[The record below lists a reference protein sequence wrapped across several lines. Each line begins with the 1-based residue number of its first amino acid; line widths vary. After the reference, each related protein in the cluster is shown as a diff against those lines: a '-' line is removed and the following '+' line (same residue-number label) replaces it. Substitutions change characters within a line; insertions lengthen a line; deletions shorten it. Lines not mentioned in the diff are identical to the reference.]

1 MLLMKSVSLGTF
13 LLLLPLF
20 WMASACQHSGRSLT
34 SEKRFP
40 ESAIQHVVVVW
51 LKEPGN
57 EEARQKVIEITYSF
71 KEIPGVLAVS
81 AGSVVP
87 SARAVV
93 DDSFDVALVITFT
106 DEQAYVDY
114 LPHPL
119 HRQAVEEV
127 IRPLVE
133 RFVVYDFAPV
143 R

>member
-1 MLLMKSVSLGTF
+1 MRKIYSFSAILLVVLAG
-13 LLLLPLF
+13 LF
-20 WMASACQHSGRSLT
+20 TSGCQHRTNDVSSGLVL
-34 SEKRFP
+34 P

-57 EEARQKVIEITYSF
+57 AEAREKVIEATYGF
-71 KEIPGVLAVS
+71 AEIPGVLAVT
-81 AGSVVP
+81 AGPPKLSE
-87 SARAVV
+87 REVV
-93 DDSFDVALVITFT
+93 DDSFDVALVITFA
-106 DEQAYVDY
+106 DEEAYAEY

-133 RFVVYDFAPV
+133 RFVVYDFHPA